1 MEGRFSFGVCMK
13 KDEHGN
19 GVGVH
24 LPVFDY
30 TAKKLVSI
38 NVENTMI
45 NTEIQR
51 VIALPCDKR
60 VAQKWCGL
68 VQRTPG
74 SIYEQDNLSVITGIG
89 KKKQRKIEMIYNIDS
104 VMELSIL
111 TDNEVVEL
119 AITCNL
125 NKQAVYDWCEQCQAA
140 LPGKCPFLKNSITL
154 KIRLIHM
161 SVDTVLTTG
170 EIKSER

>member
-1 MEGRFSFGVCMK
+1 
-13 KDEHGN
+13 
-19 GVGVH
+19 
-24 LPVFDY
+24 
-30 TAKKLVSI
+30 
-38 NVENTMI
+38 
-45 NTEIQR
+45 
-51 VIALPCDKR
+51 
-60 VAQKWCGL
+60 
-68 VQRTPG
+68 
-74 SIYEQDNLSVITGIG
+74 
-89 KKKQRKIEMIYNIDS
+89 MIYNIDS